1 MNNIVKQFNS
11 IVQDLLEQTTSML
24 GSKYLFNF
32 KTLIHFNSCLPIDK
46 FTNIMLPYKNYI
58 MTKNT
63 CFFMNKDI
71 KSFEYSNIN
80 NNDIIDLK
88 KIFLNI
94 DEESKD
100 NIWES
105 LQALI
110 LLCEE
115 RNNKKNCSNKLKNI

>member
-11 IVQDLLEQTTSML
+11 IVEDLLEQTTSML
-24 GSKYLFNF
+24 GTKYLFNF
-32 KTLIHFNSCLPIDK
+32 KTLLHYNYFLPIDK
-46 FTNIMLPYKNYI
+46 FTNTMLPYKQYI
-58 MTKNT
+58 MAKNT
-63 CFFMNKDI
+63 SFFMNKDI
-71 KSFEYSNIN
+71 NNFEYSNIN

-88 KIFLNI
+88 KIFINI
-94 DEESKD
+94 DNESKD

-115 RNNKKNCSNKLKNI
+115 RQSYNAIKQFSVK